1 MAWRGNGVV
10 ISNGYRRAVLHE
22 DETDRSRP
30 GDRREGLSRDL
41 RFQNCSGDEQV
52 QDWWLGFDG

>member
-1 MAWRGNGVV
+1 VNSLCLCGEWLGAETGAV

-22 DETDRSRP
+22 DE
-30 GDRREGLSRDL
+30 
-41 RFQNCSGDEQV
+41 QV